1 MLFYLLDCVIIELI
15 KSDKEIYQ
23 AIILKFIYVA
33 NPISYKVIMFFLLAR
48 NLGTVFYSI
57 Y

>member
-33 NPISYKVIMFFLLAR
+33 NSISYRTDKFFLITR